1 MQNIN
6 KVIQN
11 LQNIESESRKQLE
24 LRLAIALE
32 ENDRL
37 TRKLKQL
44 EEKTNGDK

>member
-37 TRKLKQL
+37 TQKLKQL
-44 EEKTNGDK
+44 EEKTDGDK